1 MSIRYK
7 LLILILTI
15 TALSLASF
23 LGLAVYLFKRD
34 KIAYIYDASAANSRG
49 LANQIRTE
57 LKMHSSILDLFVS
70 GYDFNQRV
78 FDKNSLAIFNKNENL
93 LEVSIHK
100 WDGQSFAS
108 LASIK
113 KPDFEKMDQNLF
125 ATVVEQVERQ
135 AYQDTISF
143 QVFSP
148 DVNYLI
154 FAQKLIVDGESA
166 PFFVISINRE
176 ESISRLLKKSPNF
189 ENFLVRADGQI
200 LLQSKKDTSLKN
212 LSEWDYFKKI
222 TAENLPDN
230 TAQATNLAG
239 QISLNS
245 FTKVGVANLVAI
257 SSIEKK
263 LALSAIDELVLQA
276 GVYFILL
283 ICLAIP
289 IAMYAS
295 SQVTRRLMILDS
307 ATTELAGGNFEVN
320 LDINS
325 NDEVGSLSKN
335 FNAMVAKVS
344 VLMKDNVDKA
354 RMEKELE
361 TAKVV
366 QDTLFPERHS
376 QIDQVQI
383 SGYYEPA
390 SECGGDWWY
399 YFKSGPRVFVCIGDA
414 TGHGASAA
422 LITSAA
428 RSAVSLIETSPSI
441 TPASFLQMLNRAIYV
456 SSKGHIQMTFFVAC
470 IDPDKNKMTYANA
483 SHNAPYMIKKSAEPI
498 KKKDLIPL
506 LSEDQGFRLGQEISS
521 RYGEV
526 VIDFEPGDR
535 LFLYTDGLTD
545 IENPDGKLW
554 EERGL
559 IKSLTSAATK
569 NDNIQTAMVSIVT
582 EANEFRSGA
591 PLKDDVTFF
600 GVHFIEKLEEKLGG

>member
-7 LLILILTI
+7 LLILIMTI

-23 LGLAVYLFKRD
+23 LGLAVYLFKGD

-57 LKMHSSILDLFVS
+57 LKMRSSIMDLFVS
-70 GYDFNQRV
+70 GYNFNLKT
-78 FDKNSLAIFNKNENL
+78 FDKNSLAIFNKNEDL
-93 LEVSIHK
+93 QQLSINK
-100 WDGQSFAS
+100 WDGRNFANITT
-108 LASIK
+108 IK
-113 KPDFEKMDQNLF
+113 KPDFEKLDEKLF
-125 ATVVEQVERQ
+125 APIIDEVERQ

-143 QVFSP
+143 QIFSP
-148 DVNYLI
+148 DMNYLI
-154 FAQKLIVDGESA
+154 FVQKLIIEGETA
-166 PFFVISINRE
+166 PFFAVSIERE
-176 ESISRLLKKSPNF
+176 ESISNLLKKSPNF
-189 ENFLVRADGQI
+189 ENYLVRADGQI
-200 LLQSKKDTSLKN
+200 LLQSKKNNGVKD
-212 LSEWDYFKKI
+212 LSDWSYFKKI
-222 TAENLPDN
+222 AADHLPND

-245 FTKVGVANLVAI
+245 FTRVGLSNLIAI
-257 SSIEKK
+257 SSIEKS

-283 ICLAIP
+283 MCLAIP

-295 SQVTRRLMILDS
+295 SQVTRRLTILDS
-307 ATTELAGGNFEVN
+307 ATTELAGGNFEVS

-325 NDEVGSLSKN
+325 NDEVGNLSKN

-399 YFKSGPRVFVCIGDA
+399 YFKSGTRVFVCIGDA

-441 TPASFLQMLNRAIYV
+441 TPATFLQMLNRAIYV

-470 IDPDKNKMTYANA
+470 IDPEKNKMTYANA
-483 SHNAPYMIKKSAEPI
+483 SHNAPYMIKKSDAPI

-545 IENPDGKLW
+545 IENPEGKLW

-559 IKSLTSAATK
+559 IKSLTSAATN
-569 NDNIQTAMVSIVT
+569 NDNIQTAMVGIVT

-591 PLKDDVTFF
+591 ALKDDVTFF
-600 GVHFIEKLEEKLGG
+600 GVQFLEKS